1 MDIILVQCK
10 PKNELFDSRYQ
21 SENLAMG
28 YLSSSL
34 RAVNFQ
40 TGILDAHLLMLE
52 VDEVVKE
59 IFIHKPWMVGFSA
72 SAQDTIPATFEVV
85 ERLRQSG
92 YEGHITIGGHF
103 PTYEHYKFL
112 ENIPYIDSVVR
123 GEGEATIVELAW
135 CIQQNKS
142 ISNVKGITYRRT
154 DGKIVVNEDRPLVED
169 LDTIPLPH
177 RDTMPILL
185 DKNRRISMLAS
196 RGCYARCSFCS
207 IQTFFNYRPRRVRSV
222 ENVVKE
228 FSILYQQ
235 GVRKFKFVD
244 DLFMDPSKR
253 SKQWVLEFCRKI
265 KEANLDDLF
274 MDPSKR
280 SKQWVLEFCRKIK
293 EANLDDLNLWM
304 QVRAVCVSE
313 EIFVALKEI
322 GLKKIFL
329 GLESGHAET
338 LKRYKK
344 DITPEQNVKAVRI
357 LKKVEIP
364 EISIGMM
371 PFEPDLSLQGM
382 RENIEFLKTL
392 GTFDIR
398 DVTGRF
404 LPYAG
409 TPLTE
414 QLLQEGKIKRKSW
427 YDIGTYDF
435 TDPKVGQ
442 LYQMVRTYY
451 QHAKPSLKAIYKMDS
466 LIRKIEAHFMNMEQ
480 KKTKSFF
487 EYQVLRKDV
496 ENFIQEH
503 GDMMLSLVEGTIDT
517 IEKEWSGSEEKKW
530 TEKSQMIFHEAESM
544 TNNLFNRISGLQDA
558 LGFYPKKQDI
568 LPTMHVAEVKVL
580 TGKQIKEQ
588 VN

>member
-1 MDIILVQCK
+1 
-10 PKNELFDSRYQ
+10 
-21 SENLAMG
+21 
-28 YLSSSL
+28 
-34 RAVNFQ
+34 
-40 TGILDAHLLMLE
+40 
-52 VDEVVKE
+52 
-59 IFIHKPWMVGFSA
+59 
-72 SAQDTIPATFEVV
+72 
-85 ERLRQSG
+85 
-92 YEGHITIGGHF
+92 
-103 PTYEHYKFL
+103 
-112 ENIPYIDSVVR
+112 VVR
-123 GEGEATIVELAW
+123 GEGEATVVELAQ
-135 CIQQNKS
+135 CIQHNKS
-142 ISNVKGITYRRT
+142 ISNVKGITYRKT
-154 DGKIVVNEDRPLVED
+154 DGKIVVNEDRSLVED

-185 DKNRRISMLAS
+185 DKNRRTSMLAS

-222 ENVVKE
+222 ENVVNE

-253 SKQWVLEFCRKI
+253 SKQWVLEFCR
-265 KEANLDDLF
+265 
-274 MDPSKR
+274 
-280 SKQWVLEFCRKIK
+280 QIK

-329 GLESGHAET
+329 GLESGHADT

-344 DITPEQNVKAVRI
+344 DITPEQNVRAVQI
-357 LKKVEIP
+357 LKKVGIP

-371 PFEPDLSLQGM
+371 PFEPEVSLHGM

-414 QLLQEGKIKRKSW
+414 QLLQEGRIKRKSW

-466 LIRKIEAHFMNMEQ
+466 LIRKIEAHFMNMDQ
-480 KKTKSFF
+480 KKTKTFF
-487 EYQVLRKDV
+487 VYQVLRKDI
-496 ENFIQEH
+496 EDFIQEH

-517 IEKEWSGSEEKKW
+517 IEKEWHKSEEEKW
-530 TEKSQMIFHEAESM
+530 VEKSQTIFQEAENM
-544 TNNLFNRISGLQDA
+544 TNSLF
-558 LGFYPKKQDI
+558 Y
-568 LPTMHVAEVKVL
+568 
-580 TGKQIKEQ
+580 
-588 VN
+588 

>member
-28 YLSSSL
+28 YLSSAL
-34 RAVNFQ
+34 RKANFQ

-59 IFIHKPWMVGFSA
+59 IMSHAPWLVGFSA

-85 ERLRQSG
+85 EKLRQAG
-92 YEGHITIGGHF
+92 YTGHITIGGHF

-112 ENIPYIDSVVR
+112 ENVPYIDSVVR
-123 GEGEATIVELAW
+123 GEGEATVVELAQ
-135 CIQQNKS
+135 CIQQNKN
-142 ISNVKGITYRRT
+142 IAGVKGITYRRT
-154 DGKIVVNEDRPLVED
+154 DGEIVVNENRPLVED
-169 LDTIPLPH
+169 LDTLPLPH

-222 ENVVKE
+222 ENVVNE

-253 SKQWVLEFCRKI
+253 SKQWVLEFCRQI
-265 KEANLDDLF
+265 KAA
-274 MDPSKR
+274 K
-280 SKQWVLEFCRKIK
+280 
-293 EANLDDLNLWM
+293 LDDLNLWM

-344 DITPEQNVKAVRI
+344 DITPEQNVKAVQI
-357 LKKVEIP
+357 LKKVGIP

-371 PFEPDLSLQGM
+371 PFEPDVSLQGM

-414 QLLQEGKIKRKSW
+414 QLLQEGRIKRKNW
-427 YDIGTYDF
+427 YDIGTYEF

-442 LYQMVRTYY
+442 LYWMVRTYY

-466 LIRKIEAHFMNMEQ
+466 LIRKIESHFMQ
-480 KKTKSFF
+480 LKQRKTNAFF
-487 EYQVLRKDV
+487 EYQMLRKDV
-496 ENFIQEH
+496 EEFIQEH

-517 IEKEWSGSEEKKW
+517 IEAGWDTSAQEKW
-530 TEKSQMIFHEAESM
+530 IGKSKSVFQEAEIM
-544 TNNLFNRISGLQDA
+544 TSSLFDRIEKLQEI
-558 LGFYPKKQDI
+558 LEFYPKQQDI
-568 LPTMHVAEVKVL
+568 LDTMHVAEVKVL
-580 TGKQIKEQ
+580 TGKQIKERA
-588 VN
+588 N